1 MGLIEGNRYQFTH
14 DELCVEGRPFA
25 SADAD
30 RILVKH
36 TGKDDVGWNLV
47 ESLPESKV
55 EVGKCDMHI
64 YTKSICCTT
73 WSCLAV
79 TMRPRFMIWLQAI
92 DIEVMTFPWRTW
104 DAQEFHRLQKP
115 TSSFPPHCHMT
126 LVTKGMLAE
135 SNSLYSRSG
144 WCMGR
149 HSFSSSF
156 FLIIR

>member
-79 TMRPRFMIWLQAI
+79 TMRPRFMI
-92 DIEVMTFPWRTW
+92 
-104 DAQEFHRLQKP
+104 
-115 TSSFPPHCHMT
+115 
-126 LVTKGMLAE
+126 
-135 SNSLYSRSG
+135 
-144 WCMGR
+144 
-149 HSFSSSF
+149 
-156 FLIIR
+156 